1 LPEEPSLPTRPDSE
15 YQKTALP
22 GGVRVVTETIS
33 DVRTVALGIWAQ
45 TGSRFEPPSR
55 SGIAHFVEHMMFK
68 GTRRRTARQIAEQ
81 TDALGA
87 QVNAFTDKELT
98 CYYARVL
105 SDHLPKVIDILT
117 DMVTD
122 SLFSE
127 DAIETE
133 RRVILE
139 EIKMYEDSPDD
150 LVQDLFLETIWSGDA
165 LGRPVI
171 GKQETISQIRRPD
184 FLEFMASQYRPQRI
198 LVAAAGDVQHEDL
211 VGMITGPLS
220 RISGDA
226 ASRETASPRITAA
239 TAFRAKDV
247 EQVHLC
253 LGRPGVPV
261 GHPDRFVQ
269 SVLDNIAG
277 GGMSSR
283 LFQEV
288 REKRGLVYSIGTY
301 STMYSDAG
309 TFSAHA
315 GTSPH
320 RVEEVLQITLRELG
334 RLREEPVP
342 PAELQRAK
350 DSLKG
355 GLMLSLEGT
364 APRMFFLSRSELYY
378 GRRITLDEILEEIDA
393 VTGERVQHLAARILN
408 GGPALAAIGPV
419 ESEATV
425 RRALDVAA
433 A

>member
-1 LPEEPSLPTRPDSE
+1 M
-15 YQKTALP
+15 P
-22 GGVRVVTETIS
+22 GGIRVVTETFS

-45 TGSRFEPPSR
+45 TGSRFELPSQ

-68 GTRRRTARQIAEQ
+68 GTRRRTAQRIAEE

-105 SDHLPKVIDILT
+105 SAHLPKVIDILT
-117 DMVTD
+117 DMVTE
-122 SLFSE
+122 SLFDP
-127 DAIETE
+127 DAIEKE
-133 RRVILE
+133 RQVILE

-150 LVQDLFLETIWSGDA
+150 LVQDLFLQTIWSGDS

-171 GKQETISQIRRPD
+171 GTQRTISQLHRAD
-184 FLEFMASQYRPQRI
+184 FLRFLESEYRPQRM
-198 LVAAAGDVQHEDL
+198 LVAAAGDLDHQDL
-211 VGMITGPLS
+211 VERIAGPLS
-220 RISGDA
+220 RLVG
-226 ASRETASPRITAA
+226 EASPRETNPPQITAN

-253 LGRPGVPV
+253 MGYPGLPV
-261 GHPDRFVQ
+261 GHPDRFAQ

-288 REKRGLVYSIGTY
+288 REKRGLVYSIGTF

-309 TFSAHA
+309 TFGAYA

-320 RVEEVLQITLRELG
+320 RAEEVLRITLRELA

-342 PAELQRAK
+342 AAELQRAK

-393 VTGERVQHLAARILN
+393 VTGERVQTLAARTLD
-408 GGPALAAIGPV
+408 GGPALAAIGP
-419 ESEATV
+419 EGSEAIV
-425 RRALDVAA
+425 RRALEVAA

>member
-1 LPEEPSLPTRPDSE
+1 MAAGPDSE
-15 YQKTALP
+15 YRKTTLP
-22 GGVRVVTETIS
+22 GGIRVVSETIS

-45 TGSRFEPPSR
+45 TGSRFEPMSQ

-68 GTRRRTARQIAEQ
+68 GTRRRTARQIAEE

-105 SDHLPKVIDILT
+105 SDHLPRIADILT

-127 DAIETE
+127 EAIEKE
-133 RRVILE
+133 RQVIFE

-150 LVQDLFLETIWSGDA
+150 LVQDLFLETIWSGDP

-171 GKQETISQIRRPD
+171 GTTETISRIRRAD
-184 FLEFMASQYRPQRI
+184 FLEFVASEYRPQRI
-198 LVAAAGDVQHEDL
+198 LVAAAGDVRHEDL
-211 VGMITGPLS
+211 VEMVGTPLS
-220 RISGDA
+220 RLAGEA
-226 ASRETASPRITAA
+226 PPRRTVAPQVSPSA
-239 TAFRAKDV
+239 AFRPKDV

-253 LGRPGVPV
+253 LGYPGLPAA
-261 GHPDRFVQ
+261 HPDRFVQ

-277 GGMSSR
+277 GGMASR

-288 REKRGLVYSIGTY
+288 RERRGLVYSIGTF

-309 TFSAHA
+309 TFGAYA
-315 GTSPH
+315 GTSPE
-320 RVEEVLQITLRELG
+320 RAEEVVRITLRELL
-334 RLREEPVP
+334 RLRDQPVLP
-342 PAELQRAK
+342 DELQRAK

-364 APRMFFLSRSELYY
+364 APRMFFLSRNELHF
-378 GRRITLDEILEEIDA
+378 GRRITLDQVLAEIEA
-393 VTGERVQHLAARILN
+393 VTAERIQRLAAQILD
-408 GGPALAAIGPV
+408 GEPALAAIGPAG
-419 ESEATV
+419 SEAIV
-425 RRALDVAA
+425 RRALEMAA